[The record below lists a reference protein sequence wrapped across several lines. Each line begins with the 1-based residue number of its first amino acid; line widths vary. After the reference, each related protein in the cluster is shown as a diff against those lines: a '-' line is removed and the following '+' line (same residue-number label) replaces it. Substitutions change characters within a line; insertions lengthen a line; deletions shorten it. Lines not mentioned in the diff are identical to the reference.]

1 MVTTRNVVHA
11 ALYLVIVLGCSGN
24 LYFARCRICRGHT
37 SLSLHRSNS
46 RSFSLRNHAHWGAFG
61 GINLEE
67 KAEQRKMS
75 ILVAGL
81 LVVVTG
87 GALINTFF
95 SDAEI
100 ARSSPSTTATVGDSI
115 FSQFI
120 IPFEAVSVLLLAA
133 LIGAIVVA
141 RKD

>member
-1 MVTTRNVVHA
+1 M
-11 ALYLVIVLGCSGN
+11 
-24 LYFARCRICRGHT
+24 
-37 SLSLHRSNS
+37 
-46 RSFSLRNHAHWGAFG
+46 
-61 GINLEE
+61 
-67 KAEQRKMS
+67 
-75 ILVAGL
+75 
-81 LVVVTG
+81 VVTG
-87 GALINTFF
+87 GALINTF

>member
-1 MVTTRNVVHA
+1 
-11 ALYLVIVLGCSGN
+11 
-24 LYFARCRICRGHT
+24 
-37 SLSLHRSNS
+37 
-46 RSFSLRNHAHWGAFG
+46 
-61 GINLEE
+61 
-67 KAEQRKMS
+67 MS

-81 LVVVTG
+81 LAVVMG
-87 GALINTFF
+87 GALINTF

-100 ARSSPSTTATVGDSI
+100 TRSSPSTTADVGDSI